1 MSNVYNEV
9 HFQYNNNIKHSLSL
23 KYRTPEEYSLVAKA
37 FRKVLLV
44 KKALDHFLTEP
55 FHMNRF
61 YFLEFLT
68 KGAEFKI
75 APPRPE
81 LSKFVCQTNLLGTGG
96 FLDCGIAKKCRV
108 TNKERICNEFF
119 KKVLIRFTF
128 TFLP

>member
-9 HFQYNNNIKHSLSL
+9 HFQFNNNIIHSLSL
-23 KYRTPEEYSLVAKA
+23 KYRTPEKYSLVAKA

-44 KKALDHFLTEP
+44 KKALDHFLTDP
-55 FHMNRF
+55 FHMNRL
-61 YFLEFLT
+61 YFLEILT
-68 KGAEFKI
+68 KCAEFKI

-108 TNKERICNEFF
+108 TNKARLCNALFF
-119 KKVLIRFTF
+119 KGLIRFTF